1 MSRPAPGGSAPG
13 AGRSAAQPADPPA
26 VTAYLGLGSNL
37 GDRRRHL
44 REALLALATHPE
56 IELQAVSGL
65 WETEYVGPGSQPP
78 YLNACAAVRTTL
90 PAAVLLAVLKGA
102 EARHGRPPA
111 GHGRPRPL
119 DLDIL
124 LYGEVVSAEAHLT
137 LPHPRLRERAFVL
150 EPLGELAPAKVL
162 PDSGETVA
170 SACARIRQVGGPW
183 VRRLADGAGWPRP
196 GAERKDEWRAALA
209 LHRR

>member
-1 MSRPAPGGSAPG
+1 MSRCAPG
-13 AGRSAAQPADPPA
+13 ASGPTAGRPADLPADPPA

-56 IELQAVSGL
+56 IELEAVSGL

-78 YLNACAAVRTTL
+78 YLNACATVRTTL
-90 PAAVLLAVLKGA
+90 PAPVLLAVLKGA
-102 EARHGRPPA
+102 EARHGRPPE

-150 EPLGELAPAKVL
+150 EPLGELAPDHAL

-170 SACARIRQVGGPW
+170 SACARIRQAGGPW

-196 GAERKDEWRAALA
+196 GAGRKDDWRAALA